1 MRINIRQNTLGWI
14 LRISSALCVSAL
26 SVLSWMPGTYMAR
39 TGDILTGHQ
48 EHFLAYLFTGA
59 FVAAIPSKS
68 TTPMHAASALV
79 AFAAVLELGQHFVP
93 GRSSAFDDFFSS
105 VLGAIAGV
113 AAVWLVRTLSISGR
127 AVPSDIAR

>member
-1 MRINIRQNTLGWI
+1 MRIKIRQNTLGWI

-26 SVLSWMPGTYMAR
+26 SVLSWMPGQYMAR
-39 TGDILTGHQ
+39 TGILTGHQ
-48 EHFLAYLFTGA
+48 EHFLTYLFTGA

-79 AFAAVLELGQHFVP
+79 AYAAALELGQHFVP

-113 AAVWLVRTLSISGR
+113 AAVWLVRALSVSGR
-127 AVPSDIAR
+127 AVASVIAR